1 MRAVAAADQK
11 DMTHLSALDERNDL
25 LRVREHGSVRK
36 AGHEHMAAVD
46 AAHAVVM
53 LVAAERKRLLDK
65 RRKVL
70 ASAGIRL
77 NVAQTLIADHRCGVH
92 TVPIARPLRHQAV
105 RREQDGRRDVLEL
118 ALLALPRRAE
128 VTHKLWILFQS
139 RIAVRRQHFA
149 VRIDID
155 APALGL
161 LEQLRKIGQI
171 MTRNHDERAFFDVG
185 RHLCRLR
192 RTEGAGVGTVE
203 QLHAAEIH
211 LSEFDDERKPFL
223 HRMRPVDRT
232 QSLIKPRAHLVV
244 HVAEVHRVMRIR
256 RHALHAEQQ
265 RRPQRD
271 RIRVALP
278 ELHDLARR
286 AAEAVAFCAHA
297 RGKFRD
303 RTIVKIDVGQCGE
316 QTVRQQPVGRRR
328 ALSGRC
334 RRLRQTD
341 QLAYQFVL

>member
-1 MRAVAAADQK
+1 
-11 DMTHLSALDERNDL
+11 
-25 LRVREHGSVRK
+25 
-36 AGHEHMAAVD
+36 
-46 AAHAVVM
+46 
-53 LVAAERKRLLDK
+53 
-65 RRKVL
+65 
-70 ASAGIRL
+70 
-77 NVAQTLIADHRCGVH
+77 
-92 TVPIARPLRHQAV
+92 
-105 RREQDGRRDVLEL
+105 
-118 ALLALPRRAE
+118 
-128 VTHKLWILFQS
+128 
-139 RIAVRRQHFA
+139 
-149 VRIDID
+149 
-155 APALGL
+155 
-161 LEQLRKIGQI
+161 

-303 RTIVKIDVGQCGE
+303 RTIVKIDVGQCGK

>member
-1 MRAVAAADQK
+1 
-11 DMTHLSALDERNDL
+11 
-25 LRVREHGSVRK
+25 
-36 AGHEHMAAVD
+36 
-46 AAHAVVM
+46 
-53 LVAAERKRLLDK
+53 
-65 RRKVL
+65 
-70 ASAGIRL
+70 
-77 NVAQTLIADHRCGVH
+77 
-92 TVPIARPLRHQAV
+92 
-105 RREQDGRRDVLEL
+105 
-118 ALLALPRRAE
+118 
-128 VTHKLWILFQS
+128 
-139 RIAVRRQHFA
+139 
-149 VRIDID
+149 
-155 APALGL
+155 
-161 LEQLRKIGQI
+161 
-171 MTRNHDERAFFDVG
+171 
-185 RHLCRLR
+185 
-192 RTEGAGVGTVE
+192 
-203 QLHAAEIH
+203 
-211 LSEFDDERKPFL
+211 
-223 HRMRPVDRT
+223 
-232 QSLIKPRAHLVV
+232 
-244 HVAEVHRVMRIR
+244 MRIR